1 VRQNS
6 IEHPEYTDCAQA
18 RQQTL
23 RYHWGSTAINTVS
36 SKRDEASRGGMN
48 KGRFTRFEQR
58 IEQLVEGSFARLFAG
73 RLYPREV
80 ATHLARAMEDN
91 VRPGPDGALASPNV
105 FVVHLNPDD
114 HLALMEAQPNLVQS
128 LAETV
133 IDLANRGD
141 MRLST
146 APIINLESDPAVLPH
161 MVEVVARHEAP
172 PSRST
177 QVLQPLSTPESAPAP
192 RNAHLIVSGS
202 RYVPLIRPVINIG
215 RRQDNH
221 IVIEDMRV
229 SRAHAQLRLRF
240 GHYVLY
246 DLSSSGG
253 TYVND
258 RPITECILKPGDVI
272 SLAGV
277 ALVYIE
283 DDIST
288 SRPGIESDTQIRPRN
303 QQPDEADDP
312 TYEP

>member
-1 VRQNS
+1 MNTQS
-6 IEHPEYTDCAQA
+6 IRVTRKHGKKLCVTI
-18 RQQTL
+18 
-23 RYHWGSTAINTVS
+23 GVFTAINTLSNKCDEVS
-36 SKRDEASRGGMN
+36 RVGMN

-58 IEQLVEGSFARLFAG
+58 IEQIVEGSFARLFAG

-91 VRPGPDGALASPNV
+91 VRPGPDGGLASPNV

-114 HLALMEAQPNLVQS
+114 YLALMEAQPNLVQS

-133 IDLANRGD
+133 VDLANQGE

-146 APIINLESDPAVLPH
+146 APIVTIEPDQAVLPH
-161 MVEVVARHEAP
+161 MIEVVARHEAP
-172 PSRST
+172 ASRST
-177 QVLQPLSTPESAPAP
+177 QVLQPLATPESTPTP
-192 RNAHLIVSGS
+192 RNAQLIVSGS
-202 RYVPLIRPVINIG
+202 RYVPLTRPVINLG

-229 SRAHAQLRLRF
+229 SRSHAQLRLRF

-246 DLSSSGG
+246 DLGSSGG
-253 TYVND
+253 TFVNE
-258 RPITECILKPGDVI
+258 RPIIECILKPGDVI

-277 ALVYIE
+277 PLVYIE

-288 SRPGIESDTQIRPRN
+288 SRRGIESDTQIRPRTK
-303 QQPDEADDP
+303 QQDETDDP
-312 TYEP
+312 IL